1 MGVEVSLDDF
11 GTGFS
16 SLKYLQLVRFDEIK
30 IDKSFVDRI
39 ALDDNSFV
47 LCAAICRLGTDL
59 GCRIVAEGVEQ
70 AEQVDQIRRTGCQ
83 QMQGFY
89 HARPVSLTALL

>member
-1 MGVEVSLDDF
+1 
-11 GTGFS
+11 
-16 SLKYLQLVRFDEIK
+16 
-30 IDKSFVDRI
+30 
-39 ALDDNSFV
+39 
-47 LCAAICRLGTDL
+47 L

-89 HARPVSLTALL
+89 YARPVSLTALL